1 MSRAEDANPIY
12 REVFHPSQLENPNPR
27 GAASFLLPSHSG
39 KQKCHLGRNPAS
51 FVWVEGWPVSY
62 VTSFS
67 SRVGYLGRNMFIN
80 MVLLLMIMH
89 LAWKVVG
96 ENWG

>member
-1 MSRAEDANPIY
+1 MWA
-12 REVFHPSQLENPNPR
+12 
-27 GAASFLLPSHSG
+27 GAASFLFDTTLEKFS
-39 KQKCHLGRNPAS
+39 LD
-51 FVWVEGWPVSY
+51 WVEGWPVSY

-67 SRVGYLGRNMFIN
+67 SRIGYLGRNMFIN